1 MNINRLTGAI
11 KDRKLEEE
19 YLYNEFSS
27 NMQYLRPVILILG
40 FLFFLF
46 IIPDY
51 FVNQEFQTIMQ
62 IFYIRFGFLVLVVI
76 LFILL
81 QYEAARAYL
90 KELITIYSFI
100 AAASFLLI
108 YHIYESANLYIQSF
122 GVSILVI
129 IFFNLN
135 PYWMYA
141 SPVINFNRGRLFYH

>member
-1 MNINRLTGAI
+1 
-11 KDRKLEEE
+11 
-19 YLYNEFSS
+19 
-27 NMQYLRPVILILG
+27 
-40 FLFFLF
+40 
-46 IIPDY
+46 
-51 FVNQEFQTIMQ
+51 MQ

-90 KELITIYSFI
+90 KELITLYSFI

-129 IFFNLN
+129 IFLTLTL
-135 PYWMYA
+135 PGCMLACYQ
-141 SPVINFNRGRLFYH
+141 L